1 MRINLLGIINNLSTN
16 NTKITNMLDF
26 DSKKISIVETNNNKV
41 HVYYDHN
48 PFFFFFFLSIDNL
61 KGYFEEHDDKN
72 NIVGRV
78 KDKDNIVGKDK
89 KIKYLIIIFLSEY
102 QELMYTK
109 ILKKISKDVNKNY
122 VKIKFDSND
131 NEPLNIL
138 INIHTLVLSVRYQR
152 VYLNTCWY
160 DQIQDAKIK
169 FNL

>member
-1 MRINLLGIINNLSTN
+1 MRITSLGIIKNLSAN
-16 NTKITNMLDF
+16 NIKIINMLDF
-26 DSKKISIVETNNNKV
+26 DSKELSIVEIDNNKT

-48 PFFFFFFLSIDNL
+48 PLILSIDNL

-78 KDKDNIVGKDK
+78 KDKDNIVDKDK
-89 KIKYLIIIFLSEY
+89 QLKYLIKIFTSEY
-102 QELMYTK
+102 QKLMYTK
-109 ILKKISKDVNKNY
+109 ILKKVNKYVNKNC

-131 NEPLNIL
+131 NVPLNIL
-138 INIHTLVLSVRYQR
+138 VNIHTLVLSVRYQR

-160 DQIQDAKIK
+160 DQVQDAKIK

>member
-1 MRINLLGIINNLSTN
+1 M
-16 NTKITNMLDF
+16 
-26 DSKKISIVETNNNKV
+26 
-41 HVYYDHN
+41 
-48 PFFFFFFLSIDNL
+48 

-78 KDKDNIVGKDK
+78 KDKDNIVGKNK
-89 KIKYLIIIFLSEY
+89 KIKYLIIIFTSEY
-102 QELMYTK
+102 QKLMYTK
-109 ILKKISKDVNKNY
+109 IFTTINKDVNKNY

-131 NEPLNIL
+131 NVPLNIL
-138 INIHTLVLSVRYQR
+138 INIHTLVLSVTYQR